1 MFGIEEPAQ
10 PPATGQEQPPQLNAP
25 APYVVTQMLPATDWL
40 AVFDPEKGKPYTRN
54 LACFGL
60 VQTLVEGGLT
70 QLVRPL
76 VADDDG
82 TIVDVDAFE
91 DFLMLLPP
99 GRDPFTLPISA
110 MAQVDEA
117 RKRRDEADEE

>member
-1 MFGIEEPAQ
+1 MFGIEESAPE
-10 PPATGQEQPPQLNAP
+10 GQPPQQQLNDGTP
-25 APYVVTQMLPATDWL
+25 PYVVTQMLPATDWL
-40 AVFDPEKGKPYTRN
+40 AVFDPEGGKPYTRN

-60 VQTLVEGGLT
+60 VQTIVDGALT

-82 TIVDVDAFE
+82 SVMDVDGFE

-99 GRDPFTLPISA
+99 GRDPFALPLAAIT
-110 MAQVDEA
+110 QVEEA
-117 RKRRDEADEE
+117 RKRRDADED